1 MNNTKRKV
9 VMDTKKLWKSLNTKD
24 FPEIVYI
31 EWWDALSDWG
41 WEDNVKPDIQPVV
54 SVGFVVSEDA
64 SAICIAAALS
74 NEQSN
79 SRLHIPKGW
88 ITKMKRVRL
97 NKFLNI
103 RRKPS
108 KPKAQKPKEEDSNS
122 GSETEFWTGS
132 TFPGPM

>member
-1 MNNTKRKV
+1 
-9 VMDTKKLWKSLNTKD
+9 MDTKKIWSALDTKD
-24 FPEIVYI
+24 FPEIIYI
-31 EWWDALSDWG
+31 EWWDALSDCG
-41 WEDNVKPDIQPVV
+41 WEDDVKPNVHPVL
-54 SVGFVVSEDA
+54 SMGFVVSEDD

-97 NKFLNI
+97 NKFLDI
-103 RRKPS
+103 GRKQS
-108 KPKAQKPKEEDSNS
+108 KPKAQKQKEENSNN
-122 GSETEFWTGS
+122 GSETKFWTNS

>member
-1 MNNTKRKV
+1 
-9 VMDTKKLWKSLNTKD
+9 
-24 FPEIVYI
+24 
-31 EWWDALSDWG
+31 LSDCG
-41 WEDNVKPDIQPVV
+41 WEDNVKPDIHPVL
-54 SVGFVVSEDA
+54 SVGFVVSEDD

-103 RRKPS
+103 RRKPL
-108 KPKAQKPKEEDSNS
+108 KPKVQKPKVESSNS
-122 GSETEFWTGS
+122 GSEIS
-132 TFPGPM
+132 SSDHSRFPGPM

>member
-1 MNNTKRKV
+1 MNNTNRKV

-31 EWWDALSDWG
+31 EWWDALSDCG
-41 WEDNVKPDIQPVV
+41 WEDNVKPNIHPVL

-97 NKFLNI
+97 NKFLNM
-103 RRKPS
+103 RRKPL
-108 KPKAQKPKEEDSNS
+108 KPKAQKPKEENSNS
-122 GSETEFWTGS
+122 GSETISLERFH
-132 TFPGPM
+132 FPGPM

>member
-1 MNNTKRKV
+1 
-9 VMDTKKLWKSLNTKD
+9 MDTKKIWSALDTKD

-31 EWWDALSDWG
+31 EWVDALSDCG
-41 WEDNVKPDIQPVV
+41 WEDDVKPNVHPVL
-54 SVGFVVSEDA
+54 SMGFVVSEDD

-74 NEQSN
+74 HEQSN

-97 NKFLNI
+97 NKFLDI
-103 RRKPS
+103 GRKQS
-108 KPKAQKPKEEDSNS
+108 KPKAQKPKEENSSN
-122 GSETEFWTGS
+122 GSETKFWTGS

>member
-1 MNNTKRKV
+1 
-9 VMDTKKLWKSLNTKD
+9 MDTKKIWAALDTKD
-24 FPEIVYI
+24 FPEIIYI
-31 EWWDALSDWG
+31 EWWDALSDCG
-41 WEDNVKPDIQPVV
+41 WEDNVKPNVHPVL
-54 SVGFVVSEDA
+54 SMGFVVSEDD

-97 NKFLNI
+97 NKFLDI
-103 RRKPS
+103 RRKQS
-108 KPKAQKPKEEDSNS
+108 KPKAQKQKEENSNS
-122 GSETEFWTGS
+122 GSETNFWTGS

>member
-1 MNNTKRKV
+1 
-9 VMDTKKLWKSLNTKD
+9 MDTKKIWSALDTKD

-31 EWWDALSDWG
+31 EWWDALSDCG
-41 WEDNVKPDIQPVV
+41 WEDNVKPNVHPVL
-54 SVGFVVSEDA
+54 SMGFVVSEDD

-97 NKFLNI
+97 NKFLDI
-103 RRKPS
+103 RRKQS
-108 KPKAQKPKEEDSNS
+108 KPKAQKPKEENSSN
-122 GSETEFWTGS
+122 GSETNFWTGS

>member
-1 MNNTKRKV
+1 MNNTDRKV
-9 VMDTKKLWKSLNTKD
+9 VMDTKKIWESLNTED

-31 EWWDALSDWG
+31 EWWDALSDCG
-41 WEDNVKPDIQPVV
+41 WEDNVKPDIHPVL
-54 SVGFVVSEDA
+54 SVGFVVSEDDL
-64 SAICIAAALS
+64 AICIAAALS

-103 RRKPS
+103 RRKPL
-108 KPKAQKPKEEDSNS
+108 KPKVQKPKVESSNS
-122 GSETEFWTGS
+122 GSEIS
-132 TFPGPM
+132 SSDHSRFPGPM

>member
-1 MNNTKRKV
+1 
-9 VMDTKKLWKSLNTKD
+9 MDTKKIWSALDTKD

-31 EWWDALSDWG
+31 EWWDALSDCG
-41 WEDNVKPDIQPVV
+41 WEDDVKPNVHPVL
-54 SVGFVVSEDA
+54 SMGFVVSEDD

-97 NKFLNI
+97 NKFLDI
-103 RRKPS
+103 RRKQS
-108 KPKAQKPKEEDSNS
+108 KPKVQKPKEENSSN
-122 GSETEFWTGS
+122 GSETGSWTGS

>member
-1 MNNTKRKV
+1 M
-9 VMDTKKLWKSLNTKD
+9 
-24 FPEIVYI
+24 
-31 EWWDALSDWG
+31 
-41 WEDNVKPDIQPVV
+41 
-54 SVGFVVSEDA
+54 GFVVSEDD

-97 NKFLNI
+97 NKFLDI
-103 RRKPS
+103 RRKQS
-108 KPKAQKPKEEDSNS
+108 KPKAQKQKEENSNS
-122 GSETEFWTGS
+122 GSETNFWTGS

>member
-1 MNNTKRKV
+1 
-9 VMDTKKLWKSLNTKD
+9 MDTKKIWSALDTKD

-31 EWWDALSDWG
+31 EWWDALSDCG
-41 WEDNVKPDIQPVV
+41 WEDNVKPNIHPVL
-54 SVGFVVSEDA
+54 SMGFVVSEDD

-97 NKFLNI
+97 NKFLDI
-103 RRKPS
+103 RRKQS
-108 KPKAQKPKEEDSNS
+108 KPKVQKPKEENSNS
-122 GSETEFWTGS
+122 GSETEFSTGS